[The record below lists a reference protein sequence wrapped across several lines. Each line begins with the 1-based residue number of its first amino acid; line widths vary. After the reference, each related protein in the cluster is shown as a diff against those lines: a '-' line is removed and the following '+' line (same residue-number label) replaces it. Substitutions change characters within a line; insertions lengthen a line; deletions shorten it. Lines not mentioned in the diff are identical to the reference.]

1 MTSQSLYQTVRN
13 TLIDLKELLQ
23 DNIYEKY
30 SKAIRAASSKAT
42 PTAQRW
48 GAPVNRGD
56 TAAGGLY
63 WATYKAIC
71 RRDGVFANARGT
83 YDFNAQL

>member
-1 MTSQSLYQTVRN
+1 MTFQSLYNTVRS
-13 TLIDLKELLQ
+13 TLVDLKELLQ

-30 SKAIRAASSKAT
+30 PRAVQAASSKAT
-42 PTAQRW
+42 PTAQKW
-48 GAPVNRGD
+48 GAPVNRSD

-83 YDFNAQL
+83 YDFNGQL